1 MLLAVVIHLMHDGPM
16 DGLNWTPR
24 LEIEIE
30 KRKQKNKQTVR
41 SGQGRSGLVVPH
53 NPVQFLIIF

>member
-30 KRKQKNKQTVR
+30 KQKQKNKQTVR
-41 SGQGRSGLVVPH
+41 SGWGLLYH
-53 NPVQFLIIF
+53 TILFNF